1 MADITR
7 WLERL
12 ADFAHTI
19 CDDAANSLKNLEG
32 IQSSKATEILIALR
46 NITDN
51 CNFSN
56 NGGDA
61 INYDLLNWVG
71 YHLEGTVLTI
81 LGILGIFGKYNSY
94 FMNKR

>member
-51 CNFSN
+51 CNLSN
-56 NGGDA
+56 NGGGD

-81 LGILGIFGKYNSY
+81 LGILGIFGKYNSGY
-94 FMNKR
+94 TKKG